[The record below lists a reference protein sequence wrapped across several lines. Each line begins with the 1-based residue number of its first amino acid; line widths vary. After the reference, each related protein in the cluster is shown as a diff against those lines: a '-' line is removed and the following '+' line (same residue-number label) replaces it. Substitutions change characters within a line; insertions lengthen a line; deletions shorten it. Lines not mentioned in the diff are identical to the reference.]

1 MRKNRMQK
9 YISGGQLAL
18 DRMERD
24 SLRGN
29 AVMQELL
36 MELIRKNENTEYGR
50 KYGFRSIHSYVDYA
64 AKVPLSTFEDYE
76 PYIERMLC
84 RNHRNLL
91 TSDEVVYYA
100 HTSGTTGASKM
111 IPCTH
116 QALDVCF
123 SAVYERVFGL
133 YDRTLREKTGKG
145 MPDCR
150 GLTIME
156 AKPGYTIYG
165 VAHGAI
171 SETLLVPE
179 DTARYNAL
187 PEELVYPS
195 ADFDRRHLKALFAL
209 RERRLS
215 FIQCTFAPFLHD
227 MIAYL
232 CQHWE
237 TLCQDIEN
245 GSIDPDIVV
254 DPALRKKLLKRM
266 KPDPERAR
274 EVRSIMEAHADGA
287 FVPLLWPDLKLI
299 ATVGTASFAPYLE
312 KLRRYLGP
320 DVAVDYLGYV
330 SSEAAIG
337 TVLRE
342 NEAEY
347 TLIPWSGFYEF
358 LPMDEESDGK
368 PLLMDQLEVGKEYE
382 LIVTNLSGFY
392 RYRLGDV
399 VRITGY
405 HNECP
410 KLVCAYRKS
419 QLVNMYGE
427 KMTETTL
434 HNAVEAMAKESNT
447 AILEYSVYP
456 DAETDPGHYTVLLES
471 DREIA
476 PDQWSRYSEILNR
489 KLCELHDSYRAKIE
503 RKTLLPLQVKFVQ
516 PETYALYRD
525 LKIMGGASP
534 NQIKPLHVI
543 TDGRLKR
550 FFFGLLQGPTQTDA

>member
-50 KYGFRSIHSYVDYA
+50 KYDFRNIHSYADYA

-456 DAETDPGHYTVLLES
+456 DTETDPGHYTVLLES